1 MNINRAIM
9 KEYEGK
15 SFKELVNAPV
25 NAIAGV
31 SDGDAEHLKAAFNV
45 KTIKDLATLK
55 YVLWAQAIVNLAST
69 EE

>member
-1 MNINRAIM
+1 MNIDRALM

-25 NAIAGV
+25 TAIAGV
-31 SDGDAEHLKAAFNV
+31 TDSDAEHLKAAFNV

-55 YVLWAQAIVNLAST
+55 YALWAQAIVTLAET

>member
-1 MNINRAIM
+1 MNINSVLM

-25 NAIAGV
+25 TAIAGV
-31 SDGDAEHLKAAFNV
+31 TESDAEHMKAAFNI
-45 KTIKDLATLK
+45 KTVKDLATLK
-55 YVLWAQAIVNLAST
+55 YTLWAQVIVTLAET

>member
-1 MNINRAIM
+1 MNINSALM

-25 NAIAGV
+25 TAIAGV
-31 SDGDAEHLKAAFNV
+31 TESDAEHLKAAFNV
-45 KTIKDLATLK
+45 KTVKDLATLK
-55 YVLWAQAIVNLAST
+55 YALWAQAIVTLAET

>member
-1 MNINRAIM
+1 MNINSALM

-25 NAIAGV
+25 AAISGV
-31 SDGDAEHLKAAFNV
+31 TEGDAEHLKAAFNI
-45 KTIKDLATLK
+45 KTVKDLATLK
-55 YVLWAQAIVNLAST
+55 YALWAQAIVTLAET

>member
-1 MNINRAIM
+1 MNINKALM

-25 NAIAGV
+25 TAIAGV
-31 SDGDAEHLKAAFNV
+31 TASDAEHLNAAFSV
-45 KTIKDLATLK
+45 KTVKDLASLK
-55 YVLWAQAIVNLAST
+55 YALWAQAIVALADT

>member
-1 MNINRAIM
+1 MNINSALM

-25 NAIAGV
+25 TAIAGITE
-31 SDGDAEHLKAAFNV
+31 SDAEHLKAAFNV
-45 KTIKDLATLK
+45 KTVKDLATLK
-55 YVLWAQAIVNLAST
+55 YALWAQAIVTLAET

>member
-1 MNINRAIM
+1 MNINSALM

-25 NAIAGV
+25 TAIAGV
-31 SDGDAEHLKAAFNV
+31 TESDAEHLKAAFNI
-45 KTIKDLATLK
+45 KTVKDLATLK
-55 YVLWAQAIVNLAST
+55 YALWAQAIVTLAET

>member
-1 MNINRAIM
+1 MNIDKALM

-15 SFKELVNAPV
+15 SFKELVNAPIG
-25 NAIAGV
+25 AIAGI
-31 SDGDAEHLKAAFNV
+31 SDSDAEHLKAAFNV

-55 YVLWAQAIVNLAST
+55 YVLWAQAIVTLADT

>member
-1 MNINRAIM
+1 MNIDRALM

-15 SFKELVNAPV
+15 SFKELVDAPV

-31 SDGDAEHLKAAFNV
+31 TDSDAEHLKAAFNV

-55 YVLWAQAIVNLAST
+55 YVLWAQAIVTLADT